1 MERRFNLRHTETP
14 ISDNLPDMFFSRNDN
29 PSGLT
34 RTSFTAMLAEF
45 YQAMGWDENGVP
57 PDPDAMK
64 KTEPMM

>member
-1 MERRFNLRHTETP
+1 
-14 ISDNLPDMFFSRNDN
+14 MFFSRNDN

-57 PDPDAMK
+57 PDPDTMK
-64 KTEPMM
+64 ETEPMM